1 MPPQVLWKV
10 LLVHRFAG
18 HPLDSFIDL
27 LFLANTSAVVMDERH
42 SGYYLH
48 GRNQMHHSGVL
59 GKGGEWGRRQ
69 ALVCGCIG
77 QGGC

>member
-1 MPPQVLWKV
+1 MVASCGHCCCCLRCPQVLWKA

-18 HPLDSFIDL
+18 HPLNSFIDL

-48 GRNQMHHSGVL
+48 GRNQMHHSG
-59 GKGGEWGRRQ
+59 G
-69 ALVCGCIG
+69 
-77 QGGC
+77 